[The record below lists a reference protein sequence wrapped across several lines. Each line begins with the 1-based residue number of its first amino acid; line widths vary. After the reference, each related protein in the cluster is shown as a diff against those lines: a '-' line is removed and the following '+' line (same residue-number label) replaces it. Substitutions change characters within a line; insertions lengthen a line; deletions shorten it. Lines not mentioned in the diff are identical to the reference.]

1 MHHEPVLR
9 LSEYFMEIFVS
20 TFDGCH
26 ATARS
31 RGGGMTCYGEGNT
44 SDEVQKSLELL
55 DQVLSEFD
63 DLEPDEGE
71 GRCVSAPLT
80 ATSTPDEDL
89 ESPSLGHTSEDD
101 GYMSMNG
108 RRNKLLLNLTRNNN
122 EPGVPPGS
130 GGRDCPPPP
139 EEAQRIIANL
149 LPRVSPC
156 NTARRPSP
164 IHTNNNRV
172 SMFSNHDSLDRKTNT
187 STQTTLPKTRHQ
199 RPYGWENGVALPPLR
214 IEEVEPVKKFGSL
227 PCDGLSQYRDG
238 LSQYRDGLSQY
249 RDGLSQYRT
258 QGWLPP
264 RTNPCVGEKHRE
276 VRRTMPDSLVDSLA
290 RCETTDDE
298 LGGGGGGNFSDDS
311 LEDIPLPPTPSS
323 TNKRHSIAWEVP
335 LSPGSTR
342 VVGRRRRKSATDHSS
357 TGSISRTS
365 QNLEEWPDPPE
376 SFPDLSLL
384 PADLSS
390 TGTYVIRRGRKRPPS
405 KLGVRSPGVKRD
417 SGLDLKRYSSTFDNI
432 KSLLKDG
439 KVDGLDETPPDFPPP
454 TPPALVR
461 GSSLPSLT
469 SQAGPVTSGLVKRCD
484 FLSSSLEN
492 IVDSDLDYQ
501 DSNYEYRDSSSL
513 ENMLIDRL
521 RQSGDEFDSLDSRI
535 NEGLSSCG
543 ELDHPRLSVF
553 DLDIPLVR
561 DGGIQKCESH
571 TSTTDLNTQ
580 FSSTDDIDIS
590 EPPPPPP
597 PLSPPP
603 VEKCDIA
610 IQVEPMEIQLDKQQA
625 TNTQSVQVD
634 QRLATETHTSL
645 SCQTEGDRTQDPA
658 PSTLEAKPEDVMA
671 YSSESFVDKEDPE
684 YIRTHGE
691 LTETSEVPRT
701 NTNEETHC
709 HDNHE
714 NERRI
719 PTPDYPPASPPPE
732 KIPTPDYPQAFPIP
746 AYREKIPTPC
756 DSQDKS
762 PCENEKIPTPDYS
775 RDEIDLPRVPRVESS
790 RQKCVRGSL
799 KLNLHSESDPPVW
812 NGVSEIP
819 PTQTQTVSVKETPLT
834 ARQENALSQRGTNS
848 RENSLSSFKGNS
860 PAGRQDSHKE
870 GSLPGSRKN
879 SLSHNKGSI
888 SSTSQSRQ
896 QNGGDFKVQVEVI
909 HHEFGPLPPSPVEED
924 DEFHDTV
931 HPPPSSG
938 VGTDSPYYRVQD
950 PSLPHASASLKTRS
964 MDAGFSRNFRNQQHA
979 SRKDVPPERRT
990 LPTDLPGPSRRRAGP
1005 GGFVKRG
1012 SLSPRGTPGP
1022 DSTSSL
1028 PETPLFSRCD
1038 IPRTPHRRAPDVP
1051 TMCRTAPRP
1060 GTGGTYRPGMMGH
1073 GSAIALEQ
1081 AMVGAELLRMQG
1093 PGRGWYPRHRQPR
1106 PASVEHLDRLATHP
1120 AGSGT
1125 HPVPNPGV
1133 WDPKDARKPCTL
1145 PPNLSPPKFFHRG
1158 PRDALRRVT
1167 SLLIRGKGK

>member
-1 MHHEPVLR
+1 MAALEPFWVNGVA
-9 LSEYFMEIFVS
+9 M
-20 TFDGCH
+20 
-26 ATARS
+26 AQA
-31 RGGGMTCYGEGNT
+31 GMTRWRATNTATEGNT

-357 TGSISRTS
+357 
-365 QNLEEWPDPPE
+365 E
-376 SFPDLSLL
+376 
-384 PADLSS
+384 
-390 TGTYVIRRGRKRPPS
+390 Y
-405 KLGVRSPGVKRD
+405 GVCQEVE
-417 SGLDLKRYSSTFDNI
+417 I
-432 KSLLKDG
+432 KG
-439 KVDGLDETPPDFPPP
+439 
-454 TPPALVR
+454 
-461 GSSLPSLT
+461 
-469 SQAGPVTSGLVKRCD
+469 
-484 FLSSSLEN
+484 
-492 IVDSDLDYQ
+492 
-501 DSNYEYRDSSSL
+501 
-513 ENMLIDRL
+513 
-521 RQSGDEFDSLDSRI
+521 
-535 NEGLSSCG
+535 
-543 ELDHPRLSVF
+543 
-553 DLDIPLVR
+553 
-561 DGGIQKCESH
+561 
-571 TSTTDLNTQ
+571 
-580 FSSTDDIDIS
+580 
-590 EPPPPPP
+590 
-597 PLSPPP
+597 
-603 VEKCDIA
+603 
-610 IQVEPMEIQLDKQQA
+610 
-625 TNTQSVQVD
+625 
-634 QRLATETHTSL
+634 
-645 SCQTEGDRTQDPA
+645 
-658 PSTLEAKPEDVMA
+658 
-671 YSSESFVDKEDPE
+671 
-684 YIRTHGE
+684 
-691 LTETSEVPRT
+691 
-701 NTNEETHC
+701 
-709 HDNHE
+709 
-714 NERRI
+714 
-719 PTPDYPPASPPPE
+719 
-732 KIPTPDYPQAFPIP
+732 
-746 AYREKIPTPC
+746 
-756 DSQDKS
+756 
-762 PCENEKIPTPDYS
+762 
-775 RDEIDLPRVPRVESS
+775 
-790 RQKCVRGSL
+790 
-799 KLNLHSESDPPVW
+799 PPVW

-848 RENSLSSFKGNS
+848 RENSLSSFKGSS

-879 SLSHNKGSI
+879 SLSHNKGSV

-896 QNGGDFKVQVEVI
+896 QNGGDFQ
-909 HHEFGPLPPSPVEED
+909 
-924 DEFHDTV
+924 
-931 HPPPSSG
+931 
-938 VGTDSPYYRVQD
+938 
-950 PSLPHASASLKTRS
+950 
-964 MDAGFSRNFRNQQHA
+964 
-979 SRKDVPPERRT
+979 
-990 LPTDLPGPSRRRAGP
+990 
-1005 GGFVKRG
+1005 
-1012 SLSPRGTPGP
+1012 
-1022 DSTSSL
+1022 
-1028 PETPLFSRCD
+1028 
-1038 IPRTPHRRAPDVP
+1038 
-1051 TMCRTAPRP
+1051 
-1060 GTGGTYRPGMMGH
+1060 
-1073 GSAIALEQ
+1073 
-1081 AMVGAELLRMQG
+1081 
-1093 PGRGWYPRHRQPR
+1093 
-1106 PASVEHLDRLATHP
+1106 
-1120 AGSGT
+1120 
-1125 HPVPNPGV
+1125 
-1133 WDPKDARKPCTL
+1133 
-1145 PPNLSPPKFFHRG
+1145 
-1158 PRDALRRVT
+1158 
-1167 SLLIRGKGK
+1167 